1 MIFII
6 FVTNFRQKI
15 DDLLA
20 HQRNSYYT
28 VSFLKCKPIITICGH
43 FTDPVF
49 IILTN
54 RFFGYILYP

>member
-20 HQRNSYYT
+20 LWRNSYYT
-28 VSFLKCKPIITICGH
+28 KFVFLNKEKKQKVHIYQEI
-43 FTDPVF
+43 
-49 IILTN
+49 
-54 RFFGYILYP
+54 